1 MLQTLQFPLKAGL
14 ELTYNLSFYLQLVA
28 WCKGIFG
35 TQFYEKIIKATIYKQ
50 FVAGETEKDVKYIA
64 SELQKSNINC
74 MFCIPTED
82 VSSDNL

>member
-1 MLQTLQFPLKAGL
+1 MVLQLFMT
-14 ELTYNLSFYLQLVA
+14 NLYLQLVA

-50 FVAGETEKDVKYIA
+50 FVAGETEQDVKYIA
-64 SELQKSNINC
+64 SQLQNSNINC

-82 VSSDNL
+82 VSSDNLFMNVHDM